1 VPKVEAH
8 FLKSLSFECDGIKI
22 DHDQPGFLVICR
34 AINGDT
40 TVKYLSGDQAE
51 DVTPKNS

>member
-40 TVKYLSGDQAE
+40 TVK
-51 DVTPKNS
+51 NS